1 MLFVYHHLYAIIW
14 SMEHKMRNH
23 EASSHSY
30 FPYIDC
36 HTSFSILKCFVL
48 FCFKHLRRNSEA
60 CHQWQQTLHSASA
73 STSNLCWFLENSHL
87 QNLYLVHTELM
98 YDFKRLVHTNCLKKS
113 VAFWLL
119 TLWVNGQVLVWSITT
134 YAKMCNIHQNIL
146 LWDLYLSS
154 LTHYL
159 FTLAKEMIFFPQ
171 KSQIYLYII

>member
-1 MLFVYHHLYAIIW
+1 MPNLYAIIW

-23 EASSHSY
+23 EASSHSS

-98 YDFKRLVHTNCLKKS
+98 YDFKRLVHTNCLKK
-113 VAFWLL
+113 VLL
-119 TLWVNGQVLVWSITT
+119 FGYWHCGSMDRFLFDQLLYMPKCAIYIRT
-134 YAKMCNIHQNIL
+134 YCCGTFIYPPWPIIYSHWQKRWFSFHKKVKYIYIL
-146 LWDLYLSS
+146 Y
-154 LTHYL
+154 
-159 FTLAKEMIFFPQ
+159 K
-171 KSQIYLYII
+171 